1 MASPKRPKSSR
12 PAARVA
18 APSRKRV
25 PQARGTAPAT
35 PGLSPVDLLITQQQ
49 LVEAI
54 SVAIQNGRSMD
65 AMVSG
70 CLRVFLDRTG
80 TAYAAVYFEDE
91 QTKDMRVL
99 ATCGNRLG
107 EEATRLFEPMVA
119 RVMRE
124 NRALATAECLA
135 APLKRTRRVEGVVA
149 VHGLP
154 SDTLRIEK
162 IAGLLDF
169 CASRLAEALDHVR
182 LIDKYAQKIIRIRKM
197 EEVSEALN
205 SPGNESEML
214 RLAITAAVNLVHA
227 EAGSLLLRDEQTG
240 ELFFRMAVGEKAELL
255 KEVRLKLGQGVAGLV
270 AQSGKPLLVN
280 DAQHDPRVAH
290 DVDLRT
296 GFVTKNMIAVPIS
309 AQGAIIGVLEA
320 FNKRGGKPFSKWDV
334 DEFAC
339 LSHQVA
345 LALEK
350 TRLYREHHGKIG
362 RLRKL
367 QEISG
372 VLNSSLNPADIRK
385 RAIEAATVVMNAE
398 TGSLL
403 LMDEAAQEL
412 YFDVALGEKGE
423 GIRQIRLKVG
433 QGIAG
438 AVAKTQQPEIIND
451 CYSDPRFNP
460 AGDKK
465 TGFRT
470 RNMVCVPVKAKDRLL
485 GVLQAINKKDSAFFT
500 QDDLQDFV
508 SLANQVG
515 IAIDN
520 ANLYEEI
527 NRLLEGFINASV
539 MAIESRDPTTSGHSG
554 RVATLCCGMAEV
566 VDRLDNGPF
575 KDVAFNYDQMK
586 EMRYA
591 AVLHDFGK
599 VGVREHVLIKAE
611 KLFPGD
617 LAQLKARFDF
627 IKRTYETK
635 ALRRKVDVLMSG
647 DRAATAE
654 LVAQVDE
661 ELAKQIAE
669 TDGILEFLLACNRPT
684 VLAQGGFERL
694 SDIAKMNYE
703 SYGGLQSY
711 LMPQEAYALSIPKG
725 SLTQEERL
733 EIESHVTHTYRF
745 LSTIP
750 WTKTLKNIPEI
761 AYGHHEKLDGTG
773 YPRQIPGNVIPVQ
786 TRIMTISD
794 IYDALT
800 ASDRPYKAAVPTPKA
815 LAILE
820 DEVKHGKVDSGLFNV
835 FVESKVYERAHA
847 TK

>member
-1 MASPKRPKSSR
+1 MASSKRPKSSR

-18 APSRKRV
+18 APSRKRA
-25 PQARGTAPAT
+25 PQARGAAPST

-91 QTKDMRVL
+91 QSKDMYVL
-99 ATCGNRLG
+99 ATCGKRLG
-107 EEATRLFEPMVA
+107 EEATRVFEPMVA
-119 RVMRE
+119 RVRRE
-124 NRALATAECLA
+124 NRALATAESLA
-135 APLKRTRRVEGVVA
+135 APLKRKRTVEGVVA

-154 SDTLRIEK
+154 NDTLRIEK

-182 LIDKYAQKIIRIRKM
+182 LIDKYAQKIKRIRQM

-205 SPGNESEML
+205 SSGNELEML
-214 RLAITAAVNLVHA
+214 QLAITAAVTLVHA
-227 EAGSLLLRDEQTG
+227 EAGSLLLREPQTG
-240 ELFFRMAVGEKAELL
+240 ELFFRMAVGEKGEML
-255 KEVRLKLGQGVAGLV
+255 KEIRLKLGQGVAGLV
-270 AQSGKPLLVN
+270 AQSGKPLMVN

-296 GFVTKNMIAVPIS
+296 GFVTKSLIAVPIPV
-309 AQGAIIGVLEA
+309 QGRIIGVLEA
-320 FNKRGGKPFSKWDV
+320 VNKRGGKPFSNWDV

-350 TRLYREHHGKIG
+350 TRLYREYHGKIG
-362 RLRKL
+362 RLQKL

-385 RAIEAATVVMNAE
+385 RAIEAATVLMNAE

-460 AGDKK
+460 EGDKK

-470 RNMVCVPVKAKDRLL
+470 RNMVCVPVKAKDKLL
-485 GVLQAINKKDSAFFT
+485 GVLQAINKKDVPFFT
-500 QDDLQDFV
+500 QDDLQDFI

-539 MAIESRDPTTSGHSG
+539 LAIESRDPTTSGHSG
-554 RVATLCCGMAEV
+554 RVATLCCGLAEV
-566 VDRLDNGPF
+566 VDRLDSGPY

-599 VGVREHVLIKAE
+599 VGVREHVLVKAE

-627 IKRTYETK
+627 IKRTYETQ
-635 ALRRKVDVLMSG
+635 ALRKKVDLLMSG

-669 TDGILEFLLACNRPT
+669 TDGILEFLLACNKPT

-703 SYGGLQSY
+703 SYSGVQPY
-711 LMPQEAYALSIPKG
+711 LMPREAYTLSIPKG

-733 EIESHVTHTYRF
+733 EIESHVTHTYQF
-745 LSTIP
+745 LSRIP
-750 WTKTLKNIPEI
+750 WSKTLKNIPEI
-761 AYGHHEKLDGTG
+761 AYGHHEKLDGSG
-773 YPRQIPGNVIPVQ
+773 YPRQVPGKVIPVQ

-800 ASDRPYKAAVPTPKA
+800 ASDRPYKSAVPTPKA

-820 DEVKHGKVDSGLFNV
+820 DEVKHGKVDSSLFQV
-835 FVESKVYERAHA
+835 FVESKVYQRAHS
-847 TK
+847 TT